1 MAALLVGDRFV
12 DFDAYLDANYDFHEH
27 LVSLANNPLLTSTF
41 GRLSIKSVMTRSF
54 GSTPLTS
61 QKFVEVQGRLVEA
74 FEQGDQEAAVR
85 AAADYCDA
93 AKERVREI
101 LSFTGGRL

>member
-1 MAALLVGDRFV
+1 M
-12 DFDAYLDANYDFHEH
+12 
-27 LVSLANNPLLTSTF
+27 SLAHNPLLTSTF

-54 GSTPLTS
+54 GSTPITS
-61 QKFVEVQGRLVEA
+61 QKFVEVQGRLVDA
-74 FEQGDQEAAVR
+74 FEARDQEAGR
-85 AAADYCDA
+85 AGGRGLLRA

>member
-1 MAALLVGDRFV
+1 M
-12 DFDAYLDANYDFHEH
+12 
-27 LVSLANNPLLTSTF
+27 SLAHNPLLTSTF

-54 GSTPLTS
+54 GSTPVTS

-74 FEQGDQEAAVR
+74 FERRDPDAAGS

-101 LSFTGGRL
+101 LAFTGGRL